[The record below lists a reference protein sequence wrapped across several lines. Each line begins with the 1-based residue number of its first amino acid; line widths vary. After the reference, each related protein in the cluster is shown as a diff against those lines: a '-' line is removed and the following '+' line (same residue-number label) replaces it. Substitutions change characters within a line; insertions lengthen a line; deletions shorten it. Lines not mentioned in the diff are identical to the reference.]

1 MTAFEQN
8 LLGRVARSL
17 AEARRSLNTLRC
29 NVKGEALELVEEMD
43 VAIKALSDDPKADYS
58 SGLMCALH
66 EAMGGGPVPNV
77 ERYAV
82 ATWVKEGGE
91 HILGVRIVEARTELE
106 ARQAGY
112 DVCEQMEQT
121 VIKVAARPATEVT
134 TS

>member
-17 AEARRSLNTLRC
+17 AEARHNLNALRA
-29 NVKGEALELVEEMD
+29 NVKGEALEFVEEMD
-43 VAIKALSDDPKADYS
+43 VAIKALSDDAKADHS

-77 ERYAV
+77 QPYAV
-82 ATWVKEGGE
+82 ATWVKEADE
-91 HILGVRIVEARTELE
+91 HILGVRIIEARTELE
-106 ARQAGY
+106 ALDAGIE
-112 DVCEQMEQT
+112 VCEQMEQT
-121 VIKVAARPATEVT
+121 VVKVTARPATEVT